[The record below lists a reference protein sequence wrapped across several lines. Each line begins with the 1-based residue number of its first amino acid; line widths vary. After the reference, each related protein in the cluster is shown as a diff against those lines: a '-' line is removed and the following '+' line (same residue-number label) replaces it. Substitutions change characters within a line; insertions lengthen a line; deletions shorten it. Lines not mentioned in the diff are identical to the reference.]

1 MSIPVQSREAMLREW
16 VIMELSEIREKRIA
30 EMLDDDQ
37 AKEEIILIIQ
47 KFLEDLGFPDVSVSL
62 IEAWTNW

>member
-1 MSIPVQSREAMLREW
+1 
-16 VIMELSEIREKRIA
+16 MELSEIREKRIA
-30 EMLDDDQ
+30 EMLDDEQ